1 MGLNPF
7 YSFISPISPT
17 TYVRIGSQEF
27 NEELK
32 RGREEGNDESAPKAI
47 SADNE
52 DKEEKKAE

>member
-1 MGLNPF
+1 MK
-7 YSFISPISPT
+7 PT
-17 TYVRIGSQEF
+17 NTVSDRQEF

-47 SADNE
+47 SDGE